1 MQEVRNR
8 IESWIF
14 VFSGSAVGCVSV
26 HCFVLDGL
34 WYWMFQNSGSFSM
47 LPGGWLVHKGRLFC
61 SYASSLKSWLKHWE
75 IKFGG
80 GDGGRKTPSRKER
93 KKKNNPTNHQR
104 HTHCTYLHPKQF
116 SVCLLL
122 ASMCIFMSLFI
133 AHLWNAINVRFKL
146 FLFFKCACC

>member
-47 LPGGWLVHKGRLFC
+47 LPGGWLVRKGRLFC

-93 KKKNNPTNHQR
+93 KKKKQPNKPPK
-104 HTHCTYLHPKQF
+104 TYPLYLFTSKTVF
-116 SVCLLL
+116 
-122 ASMCIFMSLFI
+122 SLF
-133 AHLWNAINVRFKL
+133 AFSFHVYFYVTFHCSPL
-146 FLFFKCACC
+146 KCY